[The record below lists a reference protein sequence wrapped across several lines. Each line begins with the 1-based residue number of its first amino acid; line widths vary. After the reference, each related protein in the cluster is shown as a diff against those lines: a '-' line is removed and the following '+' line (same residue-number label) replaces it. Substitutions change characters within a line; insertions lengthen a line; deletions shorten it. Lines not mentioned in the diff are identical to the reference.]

1 MTVLSNGP
9 PVRTLL
15 PTWVVIIHTWTNICR
30 APMKY
35 TITTKNVVGA
45 SSGPVTFVNL
55 RHPLAPSI
63 SAAS

>member
-1 MTVLSNGP
+1 
-9 PVRTLL
+9 
-15 PTWVVIIHTWTNICR
+15 
-30 APMKY
+30 MKY